1 MAEADGRATLAR
13 LAAERGD
20 DLAALSR
27 LIGRNP
33 AYVQQY
39 IRRGTPRRLAEEDR
53 RTLARYYGVSEEALG
68 GRAPEPAAAAHVPVA
83 RLDVRASAG
92 PGAIV
97 GEERAVSHLA
107 FDPAWLRRIGAGGG
121 KDLSIIRVDGDSMAP
136 TLVDGDEILVDRGD
150 RAERLRDGIYVL
162 RRDDSLLVKRL
173 SPSPT
178 GDRVNVISDNEGYRS
193 WPDVPLAS
201 IQLVGRVVWCGRR
214 LT

>member
-1 MAEADGRATLAR
+1 MAEADGRETLAR

-20 DLAALSR
+20 DLSALSR

-53 RTLARYYGVSEEALG
+53 RTLALYYGVSEEALG
-68 GRAPEPAAAAHVPVA
+68 GRPPEPTVAAHLPVP

-92 PGAIV
+92 PGSTV

-107 FDPAWLRRIGAGGG
+107 FDAGWLRRIGARDG
-121 KDLSIIRVDGDSMAP
+121 KALSIIRVEGDSMAP
-136 TLVDGDEILVDRGD
+136 TLIDGDEILVDGAD
-150 RAERLRDGIYVL
+150 GPERLRDGIYVL

-173 SPSPT
+173 SPNPA
-178 GDRVNVISDNEGYRS
+178 GDRVSVLSDNQAFRS
-193 WPDVPLAS
+193 WPDEPRQS
-201 IQLVGRVVWCGRR
+201 IEIVGRVVWCGRR
-214 LT
+214 LG